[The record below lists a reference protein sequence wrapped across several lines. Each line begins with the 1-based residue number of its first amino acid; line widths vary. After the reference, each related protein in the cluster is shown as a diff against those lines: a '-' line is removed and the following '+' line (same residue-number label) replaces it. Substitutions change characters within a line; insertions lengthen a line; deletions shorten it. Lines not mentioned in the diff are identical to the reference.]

1 MDKKIVSKM
10 RIKADSKVLF
20 INTEKEV
27 KKLILQD
34 KTISVAKK
42 APADVVFVTLKSLKE
57 LGDQIASVFSKCSE
71 NGIVWIIYPKSDSK
85 TKYDINRDSAWRE
98 VKKFRMDLVGNIA
111 INDKWSSL
119 RVKKV

>member
-1 MDKKIVSKM
+1 MDKTIVSKM

-27 KKLILQD
+27 EMLILKD

-42 APADVVFVTLKSLKE
+42 APADVVFVTFKSLKE
-57 LGDQIASVFSKCSE
+57 LNNEVEKTLLKWNQVGPM
-71 NGIVWIIYPKSDSK
+71 WIIYPKSDSK
-85 TKYDINRDSAWRE
+85 NKFDINRDSAWRD
-98 VKKFRMDLVGNIA
+98 VKKFKLDIVGNIA

>member
-1 MDKKIVSKM
+1 MDKTIVSKM

-27 KKLILQD
+27 EKLILQD

-42 APADVVFVTLKSLKE
+42 APADGIFVTFKSLKE
-57 LGDQIASVFSKCSE
+57 LNNEIETVLLKWNQVGPM
-71 NGIVWIIYPKSDSK
+71 WIIYPKSDSK
-85 TKYDINRDSAWRE
+85 NKFDINRDTAWRD
-98 VKKFRMDLVGNIA
+98 VKKFKLDIVGNIA
-111 INDKWSSL
+111 INEKWSSL